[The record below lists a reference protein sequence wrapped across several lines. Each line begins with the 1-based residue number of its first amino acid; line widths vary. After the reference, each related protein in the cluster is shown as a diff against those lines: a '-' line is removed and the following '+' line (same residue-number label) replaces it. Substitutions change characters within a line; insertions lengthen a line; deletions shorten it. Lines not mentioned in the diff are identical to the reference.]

1 MPRKTKASGESDA
14 VLDISIFNDVGRFLK
29 GRLSLSPAVEWYVGK
44 TAKSIEY
51 GIREVRNVESLKVSA
66 AGSVVDIERN
76 LKAVFGDFG
85 RGAHFLNSSRLE
97 WGFDLLETQI
107 TRGFAQFLNAGTDR
121 RLRVDRCV
129 RLANALDR
137 FGSRQAEA
145 FRDTVAEAKDA
156 YCATEYGDNAGRID
170 LLILFFPNLARN
182 RPSAA
187 IALECKMNADLGA
200 GQLRKYDQMFRKKK
214 LHEAGNSDLDID
226 LPPWLE
232 KYLVAR
238 SRDSIGSKHKIGS
251 DWTVVPWGSLFASYE
266 LCRGDEGAEISSGS
280 TSMSK
285 DDFSRFMRTVFETG
299 GGRLS

>member
-1 MPRKTKASGESDA
+1 MARKTKVSRESDA
-14 VLDISIFNDVGRFLK
+14 VLDISIFNDVGRFLQ
-29 GRLSLSPAVEWYVGK
+29 GRLGLSPAVEWYVGK

-51 GIREVRNVESLKVSA
+51 AVREVRNVDSWRMSA
-66 AGSVVDIERN
+66 ADSVVNVERN
-76 LKAVFGDFG
+76 LKTVFGDFG
-85 RGAHFLNSSRLE
+85 RGVHFLNSSRLD
-97 WGFDLLETQI
+97 WGFELLETQI

-121 RLRVDRCV
+121 WLRVDRCV

-137 FGSRQAEA
+137 FGSGQSVTFREA
-145 FRDTVAEAKDA
+145 LAEAKDA

-170 LLILFFPNLARN
+170 LLILFFPNLARK

-187 IALECKMNADLGA
+187 IAMECKMNADLGA

-214 LHEAGNSDLDID
+214 LREAGNSGLDID
-226 LPPWLE
+226 LPPWIE

-266 LCRGDEGAEISSGS
+266 ICRGDEGAEIFTSGHLNS
-280 TSMSK
+280 
-285 DDFSRFMRTVFETG
+285 DGDFARFMRTVFETG
-299 GGRLS
+299 GGKFS